1 MDDDEDDTRRVLDPL
16 KLQMKDGQ
24 ELIVSKK
31 AAELSGYLKKILLN
45 SPNETTISL
54 PDINTKEGKSIIRFL
69 HKHVKQPLSEI
80 KMPLAKLTLK
90 DLLKEDDVFYY
101 DFMMKLSTEEVADL
115 VVAAKIIEIHPLVDI
130 CCAKYAYMCKDKTE
144 EEIFKAFNITETF
157 TEEEKNIIKENNKWI
172 EENITID
179 P

>member
-1 MDDDEDDTRRVLDPL
+1 MDDEEDDTRRILDPL

-31 AAELSGYLKKILLN
+31 TAELSEYLKQILKN
-45 SPNETTISL
+45 SPNEISVAL
-54 PDINTKEGKSIIRFL
+54 PEINTKEGKAIVRFL
-69 HKHVKQPLSEI
+69 HKHYKRPLNEI
-80 KMPLAKLTLK
+80 KMPLPKVSLK
-90 DLLKEDDVFYY
+90 ELLKEDDIFYY
-101 DFMMKLSTEEVADL
+101 DFITKLSTEEVADL
-115 VVAAKIIEIHPLVDI
+115 VVAAKIIEINPLVDL

-157 TEEEKNIIKENNKWI
+157 TEEEKNTIKENNKWL